1 MHEGPVASQRDQH
14 KCDMHAYSTLAAWTR
29 RRGNKAGSEPSKA
42 FDQAGIDQEPIEAS
56 RFRPA
61 GAGVEKPL
69 AAIEN

>member
-1 MHEGPVASQRDQH
+1 MHEGSVARQRQQH
-14 KCDMHAYSTLAAWTR
+14 KSDMPAWSTVAAWTR
-29 RRGNKAGSEPSKA
+29 RRGNKIGSEPSKA

-69 AAIEN
+69 AALEN